1 MKTMGGRHERIP
13 SLKLSCGK
21 NGKIIDILA
30 DDSAFFADRSRP
42 PQPQEMMTVSA
53 MAEYYS
59 FMNDV
64 VHNGFAF
71 RSEVQWEKH
80 DGEKC
85 TFSLFGVLKEELIS
99 LIAVRFP
106 THIFSMFEDFTRMIN
121 EQARLLRQAQK
132 NAAPVEG
139 SSWKTIDLYTRLN
152 NDLLKTQ
159 RNLEKKQHQL
169 EQAYREIEAL
179 SKTDALTGIG
189 NRLYFIESAKKELYR
204 CSRYGM
210 EACLLYMDIDH
221 FKRINDSYG
230 HNGGDAALKHFAAT
244 CQAQLRESDIFGR
257 LGGEEFCVLLPH
269 TPLVEAM
276 PTAERIRMSVAG
288 SPVSWEKQ
296 TIAMTVSIGVA
307 LYENDKE
314 FSEFLK
320 RADGALYVAK
330 NSGRNRVA
338 AG

>member
-1 MKTMGGRHERIP
+1 MKTVGGKHERIP

-21 NGKIIDILA
+21 NGEIIDILA
-30 DDSAFFADRSRP
+30 DDGAFFADRSRP
-42 PQPQEMMTVSA
+42 PQPQEMMTVA
-53 MAEYYS
+53 ALAEYYS
-59 FMNDV
+59 FINDV
-64 VHNGFAF
+64 VSNGFAF
-71 RSEVQWEKH
+71 CSEVQWEKH

-85 TFSLFGVLKEELIS
+85 TFSLFGVLKEDLIS
-99 LIAVRFP
+99 LFAVRFP
-106 THIFSMFEDFTRMIN
+106 THIFAMFEDFTRMIN

-189 NRLYFIESAKKELYR
+189 NRRYFIESAEKELYR

-221 FKRINDSYG
+221 FKRINDSHG
-230 HNGGDAALKHFAAT
+230 HNAGDEVLRHFAAV
-244 CQAQLRESDIFGR
+244 CRAQLRESDIFGR

-269 TPLVEAM
+269 TPLGEAM
-276 PTAERIRMSVAG
+276 STAERIRMKVAG
-288 SPVSWEKQ
+288 SPATWEDQ

-307 LYENDKE
+307 LYQDDKE

-320 RADGALYVAK
+320 RADGALYAAK
-330 NSGRNRVA
+330 NSGRNRVE